1 MLNTPARESLAH
13 SATIYIPPGARAA
26 GGAPE
31 WGEHALHASAHHGAI
46 LPTGPRL
53 GQLVIE
59 AKDLKKGFEGRTL
72 IDGLTFELP
81 PGGIVGVVGPNGA
94 SDCV

>member
-26 GGAPE
+26 GGARV
-31 WGEHALHASAHHGAI
+31 GRARAHHGAI

-59 AKDLKKGFEGRTL
+59 AKNLKKGFEGRTL

>member
-1 MLNTPARESLAH
+1 MGRARPACKCSPR
-13 SATIYIPPGARAA
+13 R
-26 GGAPE
+26 PE

-59 AKDLKKGFEGRTL
+59 AKDLKKGFDGRTL

>member
-13 SATIYIPPGARAA
+13 SATIYIPPG
-26 GGAPE
+26 
-31 WGEHALHASAHHGAI
+31 
-46 LPTGPRL
+46 PRL

-59 AKDLKKGFEGRTL
+59 AKNLKKGFEGRTL

-81 PGGIVGVVGPNGA
+81 PGGIVGVVGPNGP
-94 SDCV
+94 SECL

>member
-31 WGEHALHASAHHGAI
+31 WGEHALHASAHHGA
-46 LPTGPRL
+46 
-53 GQLVIE
+53 
-59 AKDLKKGFEGRTL
+59 AS
-72 IDGLTFELP
+72 
-81 PGGIVGVVGPNGA
+81 GA
-94 SDCV
+94 STPCMQVLTTAPCSPQARGSASL

>member
-1 MLNTPARESLAH
+1 M
-13 SATIYIPPGARAA
+13 
-26 GGAPE
+26 
-31 WGEHALHASAHHGAI
+31 

-81 PGGIVGVVGPNGA
+81 PGGIVGVVGPNGETK
-94 SDCV
+94 